1 MIINIAM
8 DVLGDI
14 EIRIYGKNG
23 GREVTPELY
32 DIRDIKAMIADIEN
46 LLFPDSKYNRPLICY
61 DISKGSVVQKFQT
74 SMQHIV
80 GMKAI
85 LLEVNQSNSIDFLQG
100 KSAIALENIQN
111 NAIRNNYEFQL
122 KTSLSEEPELFI
134 NSKTRFYR
142 SEELWTETEFYLYGE
157 IRDVGGSRSINIH
170 LKTEEYGTLIINT
183 DEKFLK
189 SIPENMIFRFYGVRA
204 SGKQN
209 VVSGEIDPKSLK
221 LIDLFDYNASFD
233 EDYLNGLIDKASQSW
248 KGIQAE
254 EWLNEIRG
262 DYDE

>member
-1 MIINIAM
+1 MK
-8 DVLGDI
+8 G
-14 EIRIYGKNG
+14 
-23 GREVTPELY
+23 
-32 DIRDIKAMIADIEN
+32 MIADIYN
-46 LLFPDSKYNRPLICY
+46 FLFPDLRYRRPLICY
-61 DISKGSVVQKFQT
+61 YISKGSVVQKFQT
-74 SMQHIV
+74 SIQHIV

-85 LLEVNQSNSIDFLQG
+85 LLEVNQSNSIDFLQA

-221 LIDLFDYNASFD
+221 LIDLIIMPP
-233 EDYLNGLIDKASQSW
+233 LMKI
-248 KGIQAE
+248 I
-254 EWLNEIRG
+254 
-262 DYDE
+262 

>member
-1 MIINIAM
+1 M

-85 LLEVNQSNSIDFLQG
+85 LLEVNQSNSIDLFQG
-100 KSAIALENIQN
+100 KSAIALEHIQN
-111 NAIRNNYEFQL
+111 NEIRNNYE
-122 KTSLSEEPELFI
+122 
-134 NSKTRFYR
+134 Y
-142 SEELWTETEFYLYGE
+142 
-157 IRDVGGSRSINIH
+157 H
-170 LKTEEYGTLIINT
+170 LKTPL
-183 DEKFLK
+183 
-189 SIPENMIFRFYGVRA
+189 P
-204 SGKQN
+204 
-209 VVSGEIDPKSLK
+209 
-221 LIDLFDYNASFD
+221 
-233 EDYLNGLIDKASQSW
+233 
-248 KGIQAE
+248 
-254 EWLNEIRG
+254 
-262 DYDE
+262 YDS